1 MNVVKLK
8 PVQTDGPRREANHL
22 VVFQRMIPNL
32 ITLTALCAGVTSIQH
47 AINMEWDKAIMALL
61 VAMVLDALDG
71 ATARILKATSEF
83 GAHLD
88 TLSDFMAFGIA
99 PATLLYLWILEES
112 GRVGW
117 IAMLFYVCATA
128 LRLARFNTK
137 QKNSKT
143 PVGYFTGVPSPAGAG
158 LLMMPVILWMQNEE
172 WFSQFGN
179 ASPAIAV
186 WTFCVACLMISRIPT
201 FSLKNI
207 RLPSRAVMPVMACA
221 VLMIAAVLNLP
232 WQTLTVLGITYIT
245 SIPFAFFKARK
256 IMKDNL
262 LDIDDEDEEELPI

>member
-1 MNVVKLK
+1 MNVIKIK
-8 PVQTDGPRREANHL
+8 PAAEGSPQRETPHL

-32 ITLTALCAGVTSIQH
+32 ITLMALCAGVTSIQH

-61 VAMVLDALDG
+61 FAMVLDALDG
-71 ATARILKATSEF
+71 ATARILKATSDF

-128 LRLARFNTK
+128 MRLARFNTQ
-137 QKNSKT
+137 QKSSKALA
-143 PVGYFTGVPSPAGAG
+143 GFFTGVPSPAGAG
-158 LLMMPVILWMQNEE
+158 LLMMPVVLWMQNKE
-172 WFSQFGN
+172 WFAQFSH

-186 WTFCVACLMISRIPT
+186 WTILVASLMISRIPT
-201 FSLKNI
+201 FSIKNI
-207 RLPSRAVMPVMACA
+207 RLPSKAVMPIMALA
-221 VLMIAAVLNLP
+221 VLMIAALLNLP
-232 WQTLTVLGITYIT
+232 WQTMTALGATYLA
-245 SIPFAFFKARK
+245 SIPFSIMRARK
-256 IMKDNL
+256 LRKNMADA
-262 LDIDDEDEEELPI
+262 DDTEDDLPI

>member
-1 MNVVKLK
+1 MNVIKLK
-8 PVQTDGPRREANHL
+8 PAMQDGARRETPHL

-32 ITLTALCAGVTSIQH
+32 ITLTALCAGVTSVQH

-128 LRLARFNTK
+128 MRLARFNTQ
-137 QKNSKT
+137 QKSSKAL
-143 PVGYFTGVPSPAGAG
+143 PGFFTGVPSPAGAG
-158 LLMMPVILWMQNEE
+158 LLLMPVILWMQNEE
-172 WFSQFGN
+172 WFAQFGH

-186 WTFCVACLMISRIPT
+186 WTILVACLMISRIPT
-201 FSLKNI
+201 FSIKNI
-207 RLPSRAVMPVMACA
+207 RLPSKAVMPVMACA
-221 VLMIAAVLNLP
+221 VLLIAALVNLP
-232 WQTLTVLGITYIT
+232 WQMMTVLGAAYMA
-245 SIPFAFFKARK
+245 SIPFAYLKARK
-256 IMKDNL
+256 LMKDTAA
-262 LDIDDEDEEELPI
+262 DVDEEDLPL

>member
-8 PVQTDGPRREANHL
+8 PVGEDGPRREANHL

-32 ITLTALCAGVTSIQH
+32 ITLAALCAGVTSIQH

-88 TLSDFMAFGIA
+88 SLSDFMAFGIA

-128 LRLARFNTK
+128 MRLARFNTQ

-143 PVGYFTGVPSPAGAG
+143 PAGYFTGVPSPAGAG
-158 LLMMPVILWMQNEE
+158 LLMMPVILWMQNEQ
-172 WFSQFGN
+172 WFAQFGN

-201 FSLKNI
+201 FSIKNI
-207 RLPSRAVMPVMACA
+207 RLPAKAVMPVMAFA
-221 VLMIAAVLNLP
+221 VFMIAAIVNLP
-232 WQTLTVLGITYIT
+232 WETLTVLGVTYIA
-245 SIPFAFFKARK
+245 SIPLAYFKARK
-256 IMKDNL
+256 LIKDAQIDL
-262 LDIDDEDEEELPI
+262 QDDEEDLPL

>member
-1 MNVVKLK
+1 MNVIKLK
-8 PVQTDGPRREANHL
+8 PVTEDSPRRETPHL

-32 ITLTALCAGVTSIQH
+32 ITLMALCAGVTSIQN
-47 AINMEWDKAIMALL
+47 AIKMEWDKAIMSLM

-128 LRLARFNTK
+128 MRLARFNTQ
-137 QKNSKT
+137 QKSSKALA
-143 PVGYFTGVPSPAGAG
+143 GFFTGVPSPAGAG

-172 WFSQFGN
+172 WFAQFGH

-186 WTFCVACLMISRIPT
+186 WTIVVASLMISRIPT
-201 FSLKNI
+201 FSIKNI
-207 RLPSRAVMPVMACA
+207 RLPSKAVMPVMAFA
-221 VLMIAAVLNLP
+221 VLMIAALVNLP
-232 WQTLTVLGITYIT
+232 WQTMTVLGLTYLA
-245 SIPFAFFKARK
+245 SIPFAVLRARK
-256 IMKDNL
+256 LRKDMA
-262 LDIDDEDEEELPI
+262 EEAEEAEEVLPI

>member
-1 MNVVKLK
+1 MNVIKLK
-8 PVQTDGPRREANHL
+8 PVPQDGARRETPHL

-32 ITLTALCAGVTSIQH
+32 ITLMALCAGVTSIQH

-128 LRLARFNTK
+128 MRLARFNTQ
-137 QKNSKT
+137 QKSSKALA
-143 PVGYFTGVPSPAGAG
+143 GFFTGVPSPAGAG

-172 WFSQFGN
+172 WFAQFAH

-186 WTFCVACLMISRIPT
+186 WTILVASLMISRIPT
-201 FSLKNI
+201 FSIKNI
-207 RLPSRAVMPVMACA
+207 RLPSKAVMPVMAFA
-221 VLMIAAVLNLP
+221 VLMIAALVNLP
-232 WQTLTVLGITYIT
+232 WQTMTALGLIYVA
-245 SIPFAFFKARK
+245 SIPFAVLRARQLRK
-256 IMKDNL
+256 NMA
-262 LDIDDEDEEELPI
+262 DEVEEPEEELPI